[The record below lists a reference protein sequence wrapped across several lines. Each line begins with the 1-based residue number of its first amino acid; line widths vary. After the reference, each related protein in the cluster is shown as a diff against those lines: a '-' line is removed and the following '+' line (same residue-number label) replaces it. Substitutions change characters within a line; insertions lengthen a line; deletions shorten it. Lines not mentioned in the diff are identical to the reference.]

1 MLAWLDRVFHI
12 GENNSTVHREVT
24 GGLTTFLTMS
34 YIVFVQ
40 PQVLK
45 AAGMDYGAVFTA
57 TCLSSALAC
66 FLMGIVANYPI
77 AQAPL
82 MGENFYFAYVLV
94 LGMGVPW
101 QKALGLV
108 FISGVC
114 FMLLNITKLRS
125 QLVNSIPETL
135 KFGISA
141 GIGLFIAFI
150 GLQQAGIVV
159 GSQGTLVQLGSITKT
174 PILISLFGLAV
185 MSVLFARG
193 VKWAILLGMGAAALA
208 AWITGLISLHGVFSL
223 PPSMAPTFMKLDLS
237 GILSWDSIPIVLLF
251 LFITIFD
258 TVGTLIGVGV
268 QGGFMKDGHLPRVE
282 RALVSDSV
290 ATTVGACLGTSTVS
304 SFIESATGIAQGAR
318 TGLAAIVVGLLFLLS
333 LFFAPLAATVGG
345 EVLFNGAALH
355 PITAPALIMVGALMM
370 GSIRH
375 VRWND
380 FTDALPAFL
389 IVALIPLTFNMM
401 DGIAA
406 GLVAYPL
413 LKTFV
418 GKWREVPAL
427 VWILAVLLALRYVLL

>member
-1 MLAWLDRVFHI
+1 MHAWLNRIFRI
-12 GENNSTVHREVT
+12 EENNSTIRREVS

-57 TCLSSALAC
+57 TCISSALAC
-66 FLMGIVANYPI
+66 FLMGLIANYPI

-94 LGMGVPW
+94 LGMGVSW

-108 FISGVC
+108 FLSGIV
-114 FMLLNITKLRS
+114 FILLNITKLRS
-125 QLVNSIPETL
+125 QLVNAIPETL
-135 KFGISA
+135 KFGISS
-141 GIGLFIAFI
+141 GIGLFITFI

-159 GSQGTLVQLGSITKT
+159 GSNGTLVQLGSITKA
-174 PILISLFGLAV
+174 PVLVALFGLAV
-185 MSVLFARG
+185 MSVFFARG
-193 VKWAILLGMGAAALA
+193 VKWAILLGMGVSALA
-208 AWITGLISLHGVFSL
+208 AWAAGIINVNGVFSM
-223 PPSMAPTFMKLDLS
+223 PPSMSPTFMQLDLT
-237 GILSWDSIPIVLLF
+237 GLLSWNSASIVMVF

-268 QGGFMKDGHLPRVE
+268 QGGFMKEGHLPRVE
-282 RALVSDSV
+282 RALVSDSI

-318 TGLAAIVVGLLFLLS
+318 TGLAAVVVGLLFLLS

-345 EVLFNGAALH
+345 EVMLNGSALH

-370 GSIRH
+370 GAIRNI
-375 VRWND
+375 RWDD

-389 IVALIPLTFNMM
+389 IIALIPLTFNMV

-406 GLVAYPL
+406 GLIAYPL
-413 LKTFV
+413 LKTAV
-418 GKWREVPAL
+418 GKGRDVPVF
-427 VWILAVLLALRYVLL
+427 VWILAVLFVLRYALL